1 MSIKYNTPNNFY
13 TNNYYPQNERNAQE
27 YGKTKYHIQMQDTL
41 KLEEQAFS
49 NDILCRMLSAAECY
63 HNRLLDLHNQ
73 QEIFG
78 YYNGFNSGN
87 TKNTE
92 KLKKQL
98 LHEIE
103 VFKTSM
109 EDYYDNYKKYDFP
122 NNLPKSKVQEILIN
136 WKNDLE
142 NQKNPQISDEA
153 KYYDGILNLI
163 NGDYDK
169 VSYRSEIKKMNQG
182 KFNRNGTVA
191 KQLAKNLPYVQEKAE
206 YLSKKVREAALRGDT
221 NINVVLN
228 GNFTDDKY
236 LNRGKA
242 HFDTLE
248 QNTQFI
254 NNFNNDYN
262 NNNNMLIDYEE
273 DNSNN
278 NISDNNSNY
287 NYNHNK
293 NENMNQKE
301 LEDKILQIFCYFWK
315 NIDFYLYVTE
325 KVEPKFMKYIP
336 PYQEE
341 KQLIDEINQLIIK
354 FKQFSVKFLSEH
366 WKSEKISQELMK
378 IIPYVYSHIKGK
390 NGIIQIM
397 SLLHYYL
404 KEYNNLF

>member
-1 MSIKYNTPNNFY
+1 MNVKYNSSYNFY
-13 TNNYYPQNERNAQE
+13 TNNYYPQNERNDQE

-122 NNLPKSKVQEILIN
+122 NNLPKSKVKEILIK
-136 WKNDLE
+136 WKSDLE

-163 NGDYDK
+163 NGHYDK
-169 VSYRSEIKKMNQG
+169 VSYRSEIKKMNEG

-228 GNFTDDKY
+228 GVFTDDKY

-262 NNNNMLIDYEE
+262 KNNNMLIDYEE

-301 LEDKILQIFCYFWK
+301 LEDQILQILWNLWK

-325 KVEPKFMKYIP
+325 KVKPKYMRDIP

-397 SLLHYYL
+397 SQLHYCL
-404 KEYNNLF
+404 KEYNTLF